1 MKKKELKDLARKI
14 AEQEKILQDL
24 TITSEQREEAEN
36 KIFFLSS
43 KIENLE
49 DMDLLDEYIQELL

>member
-43 KIENLE
+43 KDIECNRHRVKLGFNG
-49 DMDLLDEYIQELL
+49 